1 MLVPYSLRLPAP
13 VNLGVRPFAKNK
25 PTAMQPTIAT
35 DRLILRPFHLSDAEE
50 VQRLA
55 GDFRVAEPTENVP
68 HPYEDGAARDW
79 IATHAK
85 SFESRS
91 SIVYAVS
98 IAADGR
104 LAGAIALSQISS
116 VHSRAE
122 LGYWIG
128 FEYWSQGI
136 CSEAAKALIQY
147 ASNELG
153 LTRFDCHCLAR
164 NIGSARV
171 MEKAGFLREGH
182 LVKHVNH
189 RGQYEDILVY
199 GLTLPSRIN
208 PVTTV

>member
-1 MLVPYSLRLPAP
+1 
-13 VNLGVRPFAKNK
+13 
-25 PTAMQPTIAT
+25 MQPILAT

-55 GDFRVAEPTENVP
+55 GDFRVAEPTANVP
-68 HPYEDGAARDW
+68 HPYADGAAQEW

-91 SIVYAVS
+91 SIVYAIS
-98 IAADGR
+98 LIGSGR
-104 LAGAIALSQISS
+104 LAGTIALSQISAT
-116 VHSRAE
+116 HSRAE

-128 FEYWSQGI
+128 FEYWAQGI
-136 CSEAAKALIQY
+136 CSEAARGLIQY

-153 LTRFDCHCLAR
+153 LTRIDCRCLAR

-199 GLTLPSRIN
+199 GLTLPARSN
-208 PVTTV
+208 AATTE